1 MHRAHQFGGK
11 WDGWKKGDFAKMK
24 AYAQPI
30 PEDQQDPA
38 AEGADDDERRK
49 REQEYRS
56 CEETCGEL
64 SFAQFCNRLESTY
77 AICKSRSVELPWKF
91 NEI

>member
-1 MHRAHQFGGK
+1 
-11 WDGWKKGDFAKMK
+11 MK

-30 PEDQQDPA
+30 PEDQQNPA

-77 AICKSRSVELPWKF
+77 AICKSRSVELPWKS